1 MRPQICATQM
11 SERVN
16 ACVGRLNIQSVR
28 IYVHLFTAVNITR
41 TSLHRPSI
49 WFICKLHLK
58 KVQESLISLYKPIIN
73 LHIVCETKKLDLTH
87 KFCYE
92 SDSYI
97 LYPILNK
104 NRGLQNLF

>member
-49 WFICKLHLK
+49 RFICKLHLK
-58 KVQESLISLYKPIIN
+58 KVQV
-73 LHIVCETKKLDLTH
+73 HIVCETKKLDLTH

-97 LYPILNK
+97 L
-104 NRGLQNLF
+104 F